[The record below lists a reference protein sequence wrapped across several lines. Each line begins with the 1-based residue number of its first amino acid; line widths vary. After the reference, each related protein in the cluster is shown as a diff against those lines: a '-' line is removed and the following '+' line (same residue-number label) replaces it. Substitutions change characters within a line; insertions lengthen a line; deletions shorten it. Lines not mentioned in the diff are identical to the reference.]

1 MIESELLELKRDLLR
16 EIINLED
23 KLKKENNDYLK
34 SKITFEMIVHRE
46 EIDEI
51 ENRLGELRLNRIY
64 WMKTLSKN
72 YINI

>member
-34 SKITFEMIVHRE
+34 SKMTFEIIVHKE
-46 EIDEI
+46 EIDEM
-51 ENRLGELRLNRIY
+51 ENRLGKLRLNRIY